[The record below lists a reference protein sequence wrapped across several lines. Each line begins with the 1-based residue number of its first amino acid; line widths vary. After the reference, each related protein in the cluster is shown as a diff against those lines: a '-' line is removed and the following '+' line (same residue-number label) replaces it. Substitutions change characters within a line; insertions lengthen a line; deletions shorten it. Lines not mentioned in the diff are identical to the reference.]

1 MDTYLSGSFQRL
13 TTFVTLAVVFGSIII
28 LGYRSR
34 VFHQKGLVTEFN
46 ILRQY
51 CDDGGKSN
59 HTPIKYC

>member
-13 TTFVTLAVVFGSIII
+13 TTFVTLVVVFGSIII

-34 VFHQKGLVTEFN
+34 VLHQKGLVTEFN
-46 ILRQY
+46 ILRQH